1 MQRRQIIVVGGGLAG
16 TATALGLARAGFDTL
31 LAAPEPPADKR
42 SSAIL
47 GKSLAFIADL
57 GVVEALG
64 EAKAPL
70 AVMRIVDDLG
80 RLFRAP
86 TVEFKASETG
96 LSAFGINALNADI
109 GAALKAVAEKTDNLE
124 IRPVAATGLTLDD
137 DRAVVTLADG
147 TEIAADLVVA
157 ADGRRS
163 AMREA
168 AGITAQNWSYPQ
180 TAIVLNFEHSRDH
193 GSVSTEFHTR
203 TGPFTQVPLPGR
215 HSSLVW
221 VEDPKLAALYIDL
234 KPDKLSTTIA
244 EKLHWILGDVS
255 ADGPIAR
262 YPLGG
267 SRVDRLTAKR
277 LALVG
282 EAAHAFPP
290 IGAQGLNLGLRDAE
304 ALVNLA
310 SQSLDDPGSR
320 LMLSRYEAARRGD
333 VISRTAGVDVL
344 NRSLL
349 MDFLPGQ
356 IARSGTMAAMG
367 LVAPLRQF
375 AMREGLVPG
384 AGLTG
389 LPHSVRKWMGGHEA
403 GRDGVE
409 EQGYGRH

>member
-16 TATALGLARAGFDTL
+16 TATALGLASAGFDTL
-31 LAAPEPPADKR
+31 LAAPPAPEDKR

-47 GKSLAFIADL
+47 GRSLAFLADL
-57 GVVEALG
+57 GVLDALG
-64 EAKAPL
+64 EARAPL

-86 TVEFKASETG
+86 TVEFRASEIG
-96 LSAFGINALNADI
+96 LTAFGINTLNADL
-109 GAALKAVAEKTDNLE
+109 ATALQACTAKRENLE
-124 IRPVAATGLTLDD
+124 ILPLAATGLTQSD
-137 DRAVVTLADG
+137 DRAIVSFADG
-147 TEIAADLVVA
+147 SEMGADLVVA

-168 AGITAQNWSYPQ
+168 AGIGARQWSYPQ
-180 TAIVLNFEHSRDH
+180 TAIVLNFEHTRDH
-193 GSVSTEFHTR
+193 GAVSTEFHTR

-215 HSSLVW
+215 RSSLVW
-221 VEDPKLAALYIDL
+221 VEDPKLAELYVEL
-234 KPDKLSTTIA
+234 KPEKLASTIA
-244 EKLHWILGDVS
+244 DKLHWILGEVTV
-255 ADGPIAR
+255 DGPVAR

-267 SRVDRLTAKR
+267 SRVERLTGTR

-304 ALVNLA
+304 ALVRLA
-310 SQSLDDPGSR
+310 EESRDDPGSR
-320 LMLSRYEAARRGD
+320 LMLSRYEAGRRGD
-333 VISRTAGVDVL
+333 VVSRTAGVDIL

-349 MDFLPGQ
+349 MDFLPSQ

-367 LVAPLRQF
+367 LVGPLRQF

-384 AGLTG
+384 AGIAG
-389 LPHSVRKWMGGHEA
+389 LPRSVKKWMGGHEA
-403 GRDGVE
+403 ARDPVE
-409 EQGYGRH
+409 DERHGRH